1 MALEIQVV
9 GKYFIGHRL
18 MESYFYLQATVK
30 PAHAHAVTSIKQS
43 PVFKKG
49 HLFLVLSENFISSE
63 PLLTGHLSYEAT
75 FSFSQR

>member
-9 GKYFIGHRL
+9 GKYFVGHRL

-43 PVFKKG
+43 PVLKG
-49 HLFLVLSENFISSE
+49 HIFLVLSENFISSE
-63 PLLTGHLSYEAT
+63 PLLTGHLSYEAA

>member
-9 GKYFIGHRL
+9 GKYFVGHRL
-18 MESYFYLQATVK
+18 LKSYFHLQATVK
-30 PAHAHAVTSIKQS
+30 PAHAVTSIKQS
-43 PVFKKG
+43 PVLKG
-49 HLFLVLSENFISSE
+49 HLFFVLSENFISKE